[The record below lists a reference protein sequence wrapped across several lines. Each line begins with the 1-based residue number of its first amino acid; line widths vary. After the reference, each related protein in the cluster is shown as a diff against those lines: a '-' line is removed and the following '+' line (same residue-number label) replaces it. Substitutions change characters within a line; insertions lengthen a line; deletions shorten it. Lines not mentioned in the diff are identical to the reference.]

1 MRALQLYAV
10 LITLITAC
18 SHEKP
23 EVVTKPVPPVRQA
36 AAPAKPAETTPTP
49 ISPSVSVSDDLLR
62 RCRLQLQDMKNAPK
76 FDYDQFELLPADR
89 DVLDQI
95 ARCLTSGPLRGQAL
109 RLTGRADP
117 RGSQEYNL
125 ALGTRRAGTV
135 AGYLERLGV
144 PTAQLV
150 RATRGDLDAIGT
162 DEGSWQMDR
171 RVDLELVQ

>member
-1 MRALQLYAV
+1 MRVLQLYAV
-10 LITLITAC
+10 LVTVVTAC
-18 SHEKP
+18 SHKKP
-23 EVVTKPVPPVRQA
+23 EVVTKPVPPARQA
-36 AAPAKPAETTPTP
+36 PAPKAAEAPPQP
-49 ISPSVSVSDDLLR
+49 ISPSVSVSDELLQ
-62 RCRLQLQDMKNAPK
+62 RCRLQLQDMRKAPK
-76 FDYDQFELLPADR
+76 FAYDQFELLPADR

-95 ARCLTSGPLRGQAL
+95 AQCLTSGPLRGQAL

-150 RATRGDLDAIGT
+150 SATRGDLDATGV
-162 DEGSWQMDR
+162 DEAGWQVDR
-171 RVDLELVQ
+171 RVDLEVVR